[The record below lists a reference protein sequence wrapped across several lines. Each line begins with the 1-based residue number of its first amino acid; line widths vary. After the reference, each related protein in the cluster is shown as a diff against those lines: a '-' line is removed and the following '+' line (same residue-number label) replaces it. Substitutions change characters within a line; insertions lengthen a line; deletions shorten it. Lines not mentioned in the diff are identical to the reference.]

1 MSTPLPLGLHF
12 GLPAEQHHADHGLG
26 SSSIRQLAENAY
38 NYWYYSHL
46 NPDRPEEDIDTASR
60 INGRALHLLLYE
72 GKEVFTR
79 HFVCG
84 PDQRG
89 MSTTEKSNSTRA
101 ANKAAAERGRE
112 CLKRDAWHRI
122 FMAHALI
129 TKNPDLATVFT
140 GGMSEATFI
149 WEKVVD
155 GMPVRCK
162 ARFDYLKPVTKRDP
176 LRADLERN
184 IIAIGDLKSV
194 ANQYSVDFKRA
205 CRQAVGTY
213 RYHVQAAHYLEG
225 AMLVPAAIKA
235 GHVHSHGPLK
245 IDVDATLRNPSSYLA
260 RLASARYSAWQFV
273 FHQTIGAPLT
283 FSYYLSPGN
292 PLLQEGRGIVDRA
305 LAAYVDNMRKY
316 KPGEQWLM
324 IERPEELSIEEMG
337 WRP

>member
-12 GLPAEQHHADHGLG
+12 GLPAEQHHQDPGLG
-26 SSSIRQLAENAY
+26 SSSIKQLAENP
-38 NYWYYSHL
+38 YSWWWNSWM
-46 NPDRPEEDIDTASR
+46 NPDRPEEDDDTASR

-112 CLKRDAWHRI
+112 CLKRDAWNRI

-129 TKNPDLATVFT
+129 TQNPDLATVFT
-140 GGMSEATFI
+140 GGMSEVTFI

-162 ARFDYLKPVTKRDP
+162 ARFDFLKPVTKQNTK
-176 LRADLERN
+176 L
-184 IIAIGDLKSV
+184 IAVADLKSV
-194 ANQYSVDFKRA
+194 ANQYSLDFKRA
-205 CRQAVGTY
+205 CRQAVSTY
-213 RYHVQAAHYLEG
+213 RYHVQSAHYLE
-225 AMLVPAAIKA
+225 AAALVPKAIKDNA
-235 GHVHSHGPLK
+235 IQLHSGSMPSALMLERYAEAKHV
-245 IDVDATLRNPSSYLA
+245 
-260 RLASARYSAWQFV
+260 AWQWV
-273 FHQTIGAPLT
+273 FFQSTGAPLT